1 MLTIY
6 RHCDNGPEFKA
17 SVAELAKKLGIRMV
31 RGRTYHLQTQG
42 TVEVANRT
50 FKRRLTA
57 YKSQKDAL
65 VG

>member
-6 RHCDNGPEFKA
+6 RRCDNGPEFKA

-42 TVEVANRT
+42 TVEVANRM
-50 FKRRLTA
+50 FK
-57 YKSQKDAL
+57 Q
-65 VG
+65 